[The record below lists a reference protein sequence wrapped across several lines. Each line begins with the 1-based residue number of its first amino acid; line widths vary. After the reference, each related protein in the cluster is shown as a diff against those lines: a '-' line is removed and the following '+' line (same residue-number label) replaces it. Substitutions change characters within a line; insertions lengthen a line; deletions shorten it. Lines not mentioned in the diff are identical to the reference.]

1 MKAFKKRAFELVVDG
16 FDLCLLIW
24 LTGSELEH
32 QKALIADLIDDSVF
46 PKKFLMGSG
55 PDGEQ
60 HFLKNNV
67 VLNVMMDTVCEL
79 KLVQHLDD
87 VESLSCLSA
96 VAVCYALDRVMCGL
110 SSDLDLTSEVEFTG
124 AAYRDLYTAL
134 MTYIEEMIKTSPEL
148 RERWELYKEHIM
160 SKLGAPHKD

>member
-1 MKAFKKRAFELVVDG
+1 M
-16 FDLCLLIW
+16 
-24 LTGSELEH
+24 EH

-46 PKKFLMGSG
+46 PPKFLMGSG

-60 HFLKNNV
+60 HFLEHNV
-67 VLNVMMDTVCEL
+67 VLNVMMDAVREL
-79 KLVQHLDD
+79 KLVQLLDN

-96 VAVCYALDRVMCGL
+96 VAVRYALDRVMRGL

-134 MTYIEEMIKTSPEL
+134 MTYIEETIKTCPEL
-148 RERWELYKEHIM
+148 RERWELYKERIM
-160 SKLGAPHKD
+160 LRLGAPRKN